1 MIFTA
6 LRMYIYVEIGMLL
19 EDRPYKKMYFGRKLT
34 KGELID
40 MTHQWIIAFSVPS
53 VFVDCPK
60 NQLRNV
66 ECQFFP
72 YLLAV
77 NDLFLRYDLFI
88 NNLNSLASNMLLSV
102 GDRVDVFLE
111 QHVIPSAAIV
121 RYKGNLSGKIGIFF
135 GVEILVSLYVL
146 LCMYLYICMYVSM

>member
-1 MIFTA
+1 
-6 LRMYIYVEIGMLL
+6 MLL
-19 EDRPYKKMYFGRKLT
+19 EDGPYKKTYFGRKLT

-40 MTHQWIIAFSVPS
+40 TTYQWIVACSDPP

-66 ECQFFP
+66 EYQFYL

-77 NDLFLRYDLFI
+77 NDLSVRYDLFI
-88 NNLNSLASNMLLSV
+88 NNLNSLASNMLLSA

-121 RYKGNLSGKIGIFF
+121 KYKGNLSRKIGIFF
-135 GVEILVSLYVL
+135 GVEILVSLYIYNIYIYIYIV
-146 LCMYLYICMYVSM
+146 MYST

>member
-1 MIFTA
+1 MCHDSYSCIIS
-6 LRMYIYVEIGMLL
+6 IYVEIGMLL
-19 EDRPYKKMYFGRKLT
+19 EDGPYKKTYFGRKLT

-40 MTHQWIIAFSVPS
+40 MTQQWIVACSDPP

-60 NQLRNV
+60 NQLRIV
-66 ECQFFP
+66 DHQFFL

-77 NDLFLRYDLFI
+77 NDLSIRHDLFI
-88 NNLNSLASNMLLSV
+88 NNLNSLASNMLLSF

-121 RYKGNLSGKIGIFF
+121 RYKGKLRSKIGIFF
-135 GVEILVSLYVL
+135 GVEILVSLYVW
-146 LCMYLYICMYVSM
+146 LCTYIHK